1 MQCDA
6 INLVSSKNYTKANSG
21 SSDDDDTTTKK
32 RRKIRKYPKCF
43 HMMAKKKM
51 ERLSFVL
58 QKLPWQKEFQHFV
71 PLSKKKS
78 RKKKHHMTAFAF
90 FAPSILLFRFSPF
103 FLYVGTICILFFLPE
118 TRCLLLHKKECV
130 LRKRNVFF
138 RSAVRLNRPDKYK
151 SQRQT
156 TLRLFTN
163 AEREKGNCNGRNG
176 NFAKLKFDK
185 MIR

>member
-78 RKKKHHMTAFAF
+78 EKE
-90 FAPSILLFRFSPF
+90 APHDSICFLCSFDSLISLFSF